1 MKVKVKEL
9 EGNQVELS
17 VEVEAEQVDKAIA
30 KAYKKIAN
38 QIEVP
43 GFRKGKIPRDIIDA
57 KVGKEAVLEEAKNEL
72 VDRTYYQAIIQEKL
86 KPIDRPEISEVVI
99 AEGKPLKY
107 KAKVEVQPK
116 MELPDYS
123 VVKVE
128 RPEVEVS
135 EEDVNTEVEKLRER
149 FARLE
154 TTKTRPAQ
162 KGDYALISF
171 TGYVDG
177 KEHEKA
183 SMQDYMVEIGS
194 NTLMPPFE
202 DHLLGTQ
209 AGDIKEFSI
218 HFPEN
223 HHEKSI
229 AGKDVQFRVIVK
241 EIKEKVLPELD
252 DEFAKQIGSF
262 ESLDELKQLL
272 RDRLKEIKEQQAE
285 ADLNNEIVKQYVE
298 AVEVEI
304 PEKMIDREI
313 DEMVTDLAYQLA
325 QQGMTFDEYMSY
337 LNQTPEQM
345 RESMKG
351 DAEKRVKTRLVLE
364 ALAEKEGIKVTEEEI
379 EEEIKLIAERAQKT
393 PDEVRKILE
402 ERNDLG
408 LLAYDVLLRKAYYY
422 LVDQV
427 KKALGLI
434 EEAENEEKVS
444 EDTKEK
450 ENE

>member
-17 VEVEAEQVDKAIA
+17 VEVEAEEAEKAVA
-30 KAYKKIAN
+30 RAYKKIAS
-38 QIEVP
+38 QLELP

-57 KVGKEAVLEEAKNEL
+57 RVGKEAVLEEAKNEL
-72 VDRTYYQAIIQEKL
+72 VDRTYYQAVIQEKI
-86 KPIDRPEISEVVI
+86 KPIDRPEITDVQI

-116 MELPDYS
+116 MELPDFS
-123 VVKVE
+123 VVKVD
-128 RPEVEVS
+128 RPEVTVS
-135 EEDVNTEVEKLRER
+135 EEDVNSEMEKLRER

-202 DHLLGTQ
+202 DHLLGTR

-241 EIKEKVLPELD
+241 EIKEKLLPELD
-252 DEFAKQIGSF
+252 DEFARQIGSF
-262 ESLDELKQLL
+262 ESLDELRKLL
-272 RDRLKEIKEQQAE
+272 RDRLKEINEQQAE
-285 ADLNNEIVKQYVE
+285 ADLNNEIVKQYVD

-325 QQGMTFDEYMSY
+325 QQGMTFDEYMAY

-364 ALAEKEGIKVTEEEI
+364 ALAEKEGIKVSEEVL
-379 EEEIKLIAERAQKT
+379 EEEIKLIAERTQKT
-393 PDEVRKILE
+393 PEEVRKILE

-408 LLAYDVLLRKAYYY
+408 MLAYDVLLRKAYYH
-422 LVDQV
+422 LVEEV
-427 KKALGLI
+427 KKSLGLTGQ
-434 EEAENEEKVS
+434 EVS
-444 EDTKEK
+444 EDTKEE